1 MLDYTL
7 EDVFRA
13 AKKQEASDVHICAG
27 MSPQMRQWGDL
38 KPVGGFAEPLTPE
51 QVRELVTPL
60 IPLRQRSEY
69 KKSLQVDFSH
79 VKKGLGRF
87 RCSVFEEN
95 RGMAAVLRIV
105 PEEIRSFDDL
115 GIPEGVRPLTRL
127 KHGLVLITG
136 AAGCG
141 KTTTLAALINMVNR
155 ERAEHIIT
163 IEDPIEFVHKNIL
176 SQVNQREV
184 GPHTASFPRA
194 LRAALREDP
203 DVILVGELRDLET
216 ISTALTAAETG
227 HLVFATL
234 HTQSAHK
241 TVDRLINVFPP
252 GQQRQI
258 RTMLAES
265 LRGVVT
271 QQLVKKRGGKG
282 RVAAFELLIGTL
294 NVANMIRDEKTY
306 MIPGVMQ
313 TGRKAGMQIMDDH
326 LLTLVQK
333 GIVDARDALDR
344 ASDKET
350 IMRVIKQRRQ
360 REAAHR
366 RALEEGGDKP
376 ARSAFGRRR

>member
-1 MLDYTL
+1 MLSYTL
-7 EDVFRA
+7 DDILRVA
-13 AKKQEASDVHICAG
+13 QEQDASDVHVCVQ
-27 MSPQMRQWGDL
+27 MTPQMRQWGDL
-38 KPVGGFAEPLTPE
+38 KPIPGFPELLTQD
-51 QVRELVTPL
+51 QVRELL
-60 IPLRQRSEY
+60 QSQIPLRQRTEY
-69 KKSLQVDFSH
+69 ETALQVDFSY
-79 VKKGLGRF
+79 VKEGLGRF
-87 RCSVFEEN
+87 RCSVFEEQ
-95 RGMAAVLRIV
+95 RGMAGVMRVV
-105 PEEIRSFDDL
+105 PTKIRSFDDL
-115 GIPEGVRPLTRL
+115 MIPEGVRPLIHM
-127 KHGLVLITG
+127 KHGLVLVTG

-141 KTTTLAALINMVNR
+141 KTTTLAALVDLVNR
-155 ERAEHIIT
+155 DRAEHIIT
-163 IEDPIEFVHKNIL
+163 IEDPIEFVHHNVK

-216 ISTALTAAETG
+216 IHTALTAAETG

-282 RVAAFELLIGTL
+282 RVAAFEVLISSL

-306 MIPGVMQ
+306 MIPGTMQ
-313 TGRKAGMQIMDDH
+313 TGRKKGMQVMDDH
-326 LLTLVQK
+326 LLVLAQK
-333 GIVDARDALDR
+333 GVVDERDAYDR
-344 ASDKET
+344 ATDKET
-350 IMRVIKQRRQ
+350 IMRVVKQRRQ
-360 REAAHR
+360 REAAHK
-366 RALEEGGDKP
+366 RALEAELDGEAP
-376 ARSAFGRRR
+376 AKARRG